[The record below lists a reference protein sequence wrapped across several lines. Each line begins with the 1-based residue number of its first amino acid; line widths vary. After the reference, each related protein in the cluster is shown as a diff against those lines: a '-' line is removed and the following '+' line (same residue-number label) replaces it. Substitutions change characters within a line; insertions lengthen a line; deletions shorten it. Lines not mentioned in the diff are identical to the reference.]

1 MFATAFVESQK
12 VSSSSTKNV
21 AKLDTVEEMTAC
33 SLQSVNIYI
42 HAHEKDRMVYL
53 KYKSKIP
60 AMDRPGTKF
69 EG

>member
-33 SLQSVNIYI
+33 SLQSVNIHI
-42 HAHEKDRMVYL
+42 HAHEKDMVYL
-53 KYKSKIP
+53 NYKSKIIP

-69 EG
+69 DG